1 MAAKFYDTCSLL
13 LLQERAFREPF
24 FLSDITLRELDNIK
38 SSPNK
43 SHDLQSKARKIG
55 KLLDQHPDTYRIIVW
70 RPTMSKGYSD
80 TNDMHIIECAQDC
93 AKKFQTVFVTD
104 DIAAKNIARKVF
116 DLAVESVGDQTNEI
130 YKGYRSISGNTSE
143 INEYMNSI
151 DYSQWH
157 TNEYL
162 IIKNTEDGSTG
173 EMRFDGR
180 QFVAL
185 KLPPSR
191 HAKGKNS
198 LQRCALDAML
208 NPTITAVALL
218 GGYGSGKTYLSMR
231 MALHHIEAGTHGKI
245 LGVREPRGEGADIG
259 YLPGSMDDKTENFF
273 LPLVQQL
280 DGGEIQLERLKAEG
294 AIESIVPYYLKGT
307 TYNDTIIVVDEAEDL
322 TRRQIKLIGTRVG
335 KNSKIFLSGDYK
347 QSIVNSSECNAL
359 VKMCD
364 DLKGDPKF
372 ACVYLGE
379 DVRSETSKM
388 FSTLFCE

>member
-1 MAAKFYDTCSLL
+1 
-13 LLQERAFREPF
+13 
-24 FLSDITLRELDNIK
+24 
-38 SSPNK
+38 
-43 SHDLQSKARKIG
+43 
-55 KLLDQHPDTYRIIVW
+55 
-70 RPTMSKGYSD
+70 MSKGYSD

-93 AKKFQTVFVTD
+93 AKRFQTVFVTD

-231 MALHHIEAGTHGKI
+231 MALHHIEAGSHSKI